1 MALPDGTAARWIMK
15 GVSPPDPS
23 PDLPMPQ
30 SLAATRAPQPPQRRV
45 KYLVLGTAPTGEISM
60 SCSNNICRQTW

>member
-30 SLAATRAPQPPQRRV
+30 SLAATCWSSFA
-45 KYLVLGTAPTGEISM
+45 LASLAHVLGAEFCP
-60 SCSNNICRQTW
+60 